1 MERCVPS
8 DGEAVAFELH
18 VLKDDF
24 IAPRDDG
31 GPSSHGAELRG
42 ALTGELEHVHACE
55 VEVPRPE
62 ISVAWSSRLFG
73 CDEYLPCSNSTREQ
87 AISTLVQTTATP

>member
-18 VLKDDF
+18 VLKDDL

-31 GPSSHGAELRG
+31 GPSSYGATELRG

-55 VEVPRPE
+55 VEVPRPV
-62 ISVAWSSRLFG
+62 IRVLRGRVACSVAMKICRAA
-73 CDEYLPCSNSTREQ
+73 P
-87 AISTLVQTTATP
+87 AISTLVQTTSTP